1 MTSQPNPPSQ
11 KPPEAPG
18 SAWQLKMLIG
28 IITIGVLAL
37 ILKTLGLF

>member
-1 MTSQPNPPSQ
+1 MTSQPNPQPQ
-11 KPPEAPG
+11 KPQEAPE
-18 SAWQLKMLIG
+18 STWQLKMLIG